1 MVESM
6 AFPQP
11 PRDPLRVPVT
21 VLRWTRYALALDPC
35 LKYNRI
41 HPALLRL
48 SAMISQVFTRQG
60 CVLLTVQN
68 RLRWYDQQ
76 LPVEVQVPDMAHLLD
91 VASLVL
97 GDVSDPDL

>member
-1 MVESM
+1 MVETM

-48 SAMISQVFTRQG
+48 SAMIPQYFIGKG
-60 CVLLTVQN
+60 CCLLIIQN
-68 RLRWYDQQ
+68 RLRCSFAQFK
-76 LPVEVQVPDMAHLLD
+76 LGAHFLD
-91 VASLVL
+91 LSF
-97 GDVSDPDL
+97 